1 MRIWAALLTTAVLT
15 LAGSAVAQPP
25 RPCEER
31 LAEFR
36 IYAELLATSRTRT
49 ELEATQAVAALRREN
64 EALRAEVGRL
74 QEAMKNLPQG
84 QTPTVK

>member
-1 MRIWAALLTTAVLT
+1 M
-15 LAGSAVAQPP
+15 AQPP

-74 QEAMKNLPQG
+74 QDAMKSAPKG
-84 QTPTVK
+84 QK

>member
-1 MRIWAALLTTAVLT
+1 MRSRIVCSSLLFVGVLVGGAAM
-15 LAGSAVAQPP
+15 AQPP

-31 LAEFR
+31 VAEFR

-74 QEAMKNLPQG
+74 QDAMKSAPKG
-84 QTPTVK
+84 QK